1 MTDTPARSDA
11 GDACAAARLCAEL
24 LALGQ
29 GFSRW
34 SLVLAVLAIAAL
46 IWGIPGPVSLGA
58 LLASL
63 AGGAMAAYHA
73 LRVRLDAALFDD
85 WARRW
90 MRPDACPAE
99 DLAAFD
105 RALAGLQASGCEPRA
120 GRTLTQRCAG
130 ARGLLLRQVLFTV
143 FQTLSLLTAAL
154 VSA

>member
-1 MTDTPARSDA
+1 MTDTPARSDV
-11 GDACAAARLCAEL
+11 GDACAEARLCAEL

-34 SLVLAVLAIAAL
+34 SLVLAVLAIAVL
-46 IWGIPGPVSLGA
+46 LWGTPVPASFGA

-63 AGGAMAAYHA
+63 AGGAIAAYHA

-85 WARRW
+85 WAHRW

-105 RALAGLQASGCEPRA
+105 RALAGLQAYGREPQA
-120 GRTLTQRCAG
+120 ARTLTQRCAG
-130 ARGLLLRQVLFTV
+130 ACGLLMRQVLFTV
-143 FQTLSLLTAAL
+143 IQTLSLLTAAL